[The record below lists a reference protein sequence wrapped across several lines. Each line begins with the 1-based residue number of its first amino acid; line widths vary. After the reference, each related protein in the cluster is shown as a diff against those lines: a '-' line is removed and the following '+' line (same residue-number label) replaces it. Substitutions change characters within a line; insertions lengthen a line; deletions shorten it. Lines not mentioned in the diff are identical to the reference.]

1 MFRPLGIDNAW
12 DLVAFKEEFEIR
24 INRSDED
31 VIEFDLIGK
40 VASIQ
45 SSFFLPIDLML
56 SLPHLTIGCDPAIAN
71 ALRRILIAEIPTIAI
86 EHVFMIN
93 NTSIIQASSES
104 LF

>member
-45 SSFFLPIDLML
+45 SSFFLPID
-56 SLPHLTIGCDPAIAN
+56 
-71 ALRRILIAEIPTIAI
+71 
-86 EHVFMIN
+86 
-93 NTSIIQASSES
+93 
-104 LF
+104 